1 MKTKVRAPSWLAL
14 RSAQWNRL
22 GDSLMTWRRGRL
34 SRQDALR
41 ALDGYRGLARD
52 VASARKAMPGNPIT
66 TALETLYASLHAI
79 VNREPRHTRASL
91 RHLYAVEIP
100 ATYQEL
106 KPQLL
111 GVWLLFALSTA
122 VGWWLIHTWP
132 TLVDLVASRSMIE
145 QVEHG
150 QLWTDDILNIT
161 PSSLLSLRIFTNNIA
176 VTIFACVAGIFYGL
190 GTFYV
195 IGMNGL
201 MLGGVFAFTH
211 EHGLDGDLLK
221 FIFAHGT
228 VELSMICL
236 GGAAGVAL
244 GESLIRPK
252 LASRRDSL
260 QQCTAKIAR
269 LFGALIPLLI
279 ICGLIE
285 GFVSPDKAIG
295 WPVRA
300 FVGLANLAL
309 MFTVLSGWL
318 FKSAAAAGTGRTAQ
332 TASARSLQAASAS
345 PALRSSAG
353 RESPAHAD

>member
-1 MKTKVRAPSWLAL
+1 MTPTPKAPSWLAQ
-14 RSAQWNRL
+14 RSTIWSRV
-22 GDSLMTWRRGRL
+22 GESLLTWRRGRL
-34 SRQDALR
+34 SRQDALQ
-41 ALDGYRGLARD
+41 ALEGYRGLARD
-52 VASARKAMPGNPIT
+52 VASARKSLPGSPIT

-100 ATYQEL
+100 ATVQEL
-106 KPQLL
+106 RPYIL
-111 GVWLLFALSTA
+111 GVWFLFALSTA
-122 VGWWLIHTWP
+122 AGWGLIHTWP
-132 TLVDLVASRSMIE
+132 TLVGLVASPEMVRH
-145 QVEHG
+145 VEHG
-150 QLWTDDILNIT
+150 ELWTDGILNVT
-161 PSSLLSLRIFTNNIA
+161 PSSLLSIRIFTNNIA

-195 IGMNGL
+195 IANNGL
-201 MLGGVFAFTH
+201 MLGGVFAFTRI
-211 EHGLDGDLLK
+211 HGLDGDLLK

-269 LFGALIPLLI
+269 LFAALIPLLI

-285 GFVSPDKAIG
+285 GFVSPDPDIG
-295 WPVRA
+295 WPVRL

-309 MFTVLSGWL
+309 MYAVLTGR
-318 FKSAAAAGTGRTAQ
+318 FFRSAAAA
-332 TASARSLQAASAS
+332 
-345 PALRSSAG
+345 
-353 RESPAHAD
+353 

>member
-1 MKTKVRAPSWLAL
+1 MKTGTSTPSWLSQ
-14 RSAQWNRL
+14 RTAQWSRL

-34 SRQDALR
+34 SRQDALQ
-41 ALDGYRGLARD
+41 ALAGYRGLARD
-52 VASARKAMPGNPIT
+52 VASARKALPGNPIT

-79 VNREPRHTRASL
+79 VNREPRHTLASL

-100 ATYQEL
+100 ATFQEL

-111 GVWLLFALSTA
+111 GVWLLFALSTGA
-122 VGWWLIHTWP
+122 GWWLIHTWP
-132 TLVDLVASRSMIE
+132 TLVGLVASPSMVE
-145 QVEHG
+145 HVEHG
-150 QLWTDDILNIT
+150 ELWTDGILNVT
-161 PSSLLSLRIFTNNIA
+161 PSSLLSMRIFTNNIA

-195 IGMNGL
+195 IANNGL
-201 MLGGVFAFTH
+201 MLGGVFAFTR

-244 GESLIRPK
+244 GESIIRPK

-260 QQCTAKIAR
+260 QQCTAKIAH
-269 LFGALIPLLI
+269 LFAALIPLLV

-285 GFVSPDKAIG
+285 GFVSPDTAIG
-295 WPVRA
+295 WPLRI
-300 FVGLANLAL
+300 FLGLANLAL
-309 MFTVLSGWL
+309 MLAVLSGRL
-318 FKSAAAAGTGRTAQ
+318 FRSAVAA
-332 TASARSLQAASAS
+332 
-345 PALRSSAG
+345 
-353 RESPAHAD
+353 

>member
-1 MKTKVRAPSWLAL
+1 MKTNARAPSWLAL
-14 RSAQWNRL
+14 RSAQWIRL
-22 GDSLMTWRRGRL
+22 GDSLMSWRRARL
-34 SRQDALR
+34 SRQDALK

-79 VNREPRHTRASL
+79 VNREPRHTLASL

-100 ATYQEL
+100 ATFQEL

-111 GVWLLFALSTA
+111 GVWLLFAISTA
-122 VGWWLIHTWP
+122 AGWWLIHTWP
-132 TLVDLVASRSMIE
+132 TLVGLVASPTMIE

-150 QLWTDDILNIT
+150 QLWTDGILNVT
-161 PSSLLSLRIFTNNIA
+161 PSSLLSMRIFTNNIV

-195 IGMNGL
+195 IGTNGL
-201 MLGGVFAFTH
+201 MLGGVFAFTR

-269 LFGALIPLLI
+269 LFGALIPLLV

-285 GFVSPDKAIG
+285 GFVSPDTSIG
-295 WPVRA
+295 WPVRV
-300 FVGLANLAL
+300 FIGLTNLAL
-309 MFTVLSGWL
+309 MFAVLSGRF
-318 FKSAAAAGTGRTAQ
+318 FKSAVAA
-332 TASARSLQAASAS
+332 
-345 PALRSSAG
+345 
-353 RESPAHAD
+353 